1 MPRIPALCLLLTAT
15 AVSLP
20 GQTNI
25 LSIKTAPRAVLE
37 RNAVNTATVTVQLRN
52 GFHVNSNKPM
62 DDYLIPLR
70 LTWEPGGVEVL
81 EIVYPEPR
89 LEKYDF
95 SAKPL
100 SVFSGSFDLITKLKV
115 PANAQ
120 TGPGMVAGKLRYQA
134 CTEKMCFPPKTLDVK
149 MQIEIK

>member
-1 MPRIPALCLLLTAT
+1 M
-15 AVSLP
+15 
-20 GQTNI
+20 
-25 LSIKTAPRAVLE
+25 
-37 RNAVNTATVTVQLRN
+37 NTVTVTVQLRN

-70 LTWEPGGVEVL
+70 LTWEPAGVEVV

-120 TGPGMVAGKLRYQA
+120 SGPGMVAGKLRYQA